1 MATKGGASQQSGSK
15 GNSRVSKLNRSRKRE
30 GFPLFDNEERL
41 SQEQIEVKEVCKY
54 WFLLDWSM
62 IEAFKGGNLRLIP
75 LARARIEFLSKAIK
89 PELMGKGLEGD
100 EDSLW
105 EINEILQNEGW
116 WCKAD
121 HLQVKEVLP
130 SPKQA
135 AIQNAALMGFLKA
148 KEHLIHPNSR
158 TQAFE
163 GNPEGVRMAL
173 NQIHYGSI
181 EESRKKAEKKMPKD
195 ELFSITMNFI
205 RSWAHLVEASVLR
218 DAFRGNCRAISLAL
232 GQIHHHSLEPKNG
245 KMHSVTSPYMEALLK
260 ESRMD
265 MTPRKRIRTVSS
277 PQTKKT
283 HSVFFSGIQEAS
295 QPIALWQHF
304 KKAGR
309 VKDII
314 LPKKRDKN
322 GNRYGF
328 LIMENGREVDQ
339 IISKLSGKL
348 FDSKPL
354 YLAKAKDKSN
364 RVQKSE
370 LHSESGET
378 LTNKA
383 EKVDNLS
390 QSSTPNI
397 SGLRGSSPPK
407 CFKQPEVF
415 RSQERKIEGVMGV
428 KEHVHGGPE
437 ADESKVEDQEQEIQ
451 PSADMLSITQQS
463 LFLKT
468 AKIES
473 VYSATMIAESLGARN
488 VQIRGISGTTFLAF
502 FARKED
508 LACIDRDLLSI
519 GFDEVRDIKTEDLV
533 PVRKTWV
540 EIRGLPIMGIS
551 EGNLIEILKGLGT
564 ILFFGNSVDNEAFY
578 LQPKL
583 WIETQELGEISLY
596 KRVKLMGK
604 SWRIRVVETNGDNEI
619 CHDGKSLSP
628 NELDISDEPSI
639 HRAKTVGLQEGLS
652 DTVQDTPKG
661 STEGVGANPEK
672 LESLG
677 IEQTLSS
684 HESTQSL
691 INPLTPRGDPYIFPE
706 DSPVAKVS
714 LPTSPKESLCTKHA
728 SSLKDQFSNL
738 PVNAVS
744 SLEQADFQ
752 HETVHTSNWI
762 PRINKQSLSTSE
774 SITTQ
779 ELNTQGKT
787 S

>member
-232 GQIHHHSLEPKNG
+232 GQIHHHSLEPKN
-245 KMHSVTSPYMEALLK
+245 
-260 ESRMD
+260 
-265 MTPRKRIRTVSS
+265 
-277 PQTKKT
+277 
-283 HSVFFSGIQEAS
+283 
-295 QPIALWQHF
+295 
-304 KKAGR
+304 
-309 VKDII
+309 
-314 LPKKRDKN
+314 
-322 GNRYGF
+322 
-328 LIMENGREVDQ
+328 
-339 IISKLSGKL
+339 
-348 FDSKPL
+348 
-354 YLAKAKDKSN
+354 
-364 RVQKSE
+364 
-370 LHSESGET
+370 
-378 LTNKA
+378 
-383 EKVDNLS
+383 
-390 QSSTPNI
+390 
-397 SGLRGSSPPK
+397 
-407 CFKQPEVF
+407 
-415 RSQERKIEGVMGV
+415 
-428 KEHVHGGPE
+428 
-437 ADESKVEDQEQEIQ
+437 
-451 PSADMLSITQQS
+451 
-463 LFLKT
+463 
-468 AKIES
+468 
-473 VYSATMIAESLGARN
+473 
-488 VQIRGISGTTFLAF
+488 
-502 FARKED
+502 
-508 LACIDRDLLSI
+508 
-519 GFDEVRDIKTEDLV
+519 
-533 PVRKTWV
+533 
-540 EIRGLPIMGIS
+540 
-551 EGNLIEILKGLGT
+551 
-564 ILFFGNSVDNEAFY
+564 
-578 LQPKL
+578 
-583 WIETQELGEISLY
+583 
-596 KRVKLMGK
+596 
-604 SWRIRVVETNGDNEI
+604 
-619 CHDGKSLSP
+619 
-628 NELDISDEPSI
+628 
-639 HRAKTVGLQEGLS
+639 
-652 DTVQDTPKG
+652 VQDTPKG

-779 ELNTQGKT
+779 ELNTQVSSHDSLPTPLEDLQEGLLNGFSNMRVKSKRGRPRKIKHHPLNKSFKLPRKRKMRGEGLQQVSHFFLNNT
-787 S
+787 YDEAEAIYETGLSIGLLPVNSREESLDLIRKNLAS